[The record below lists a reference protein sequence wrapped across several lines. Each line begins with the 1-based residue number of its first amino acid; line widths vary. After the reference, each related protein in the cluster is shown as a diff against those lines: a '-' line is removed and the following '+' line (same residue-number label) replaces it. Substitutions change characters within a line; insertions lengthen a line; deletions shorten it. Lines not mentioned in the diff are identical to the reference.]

1 LTDVYSRLSVD
12 VMEVA
17 MNGEGEREVRCIG
30 CSGLATPAPTLG
42 ADCYCDH
49 GSCSECGA
57 PYPTAAQQE
66 ARACGQ
72 CNEAA
77 EAWFAEMEKMNRER
91 DKREAERMARVT
103 VKVPVITDFWAEGAR
118 RMGGGR

>member
-12 VMEVA
+12 VMEGRD
-17 MNGEGEREVRCIG
+17 MNQDGEREVRCIG

-49 GSCSECGA
+49 GSCDECGA
-57 PYPTAAQQE
+57 PYPTAAQQQ

-77 EAWFAEMEKMNRER
+77 EAWFAEMNRER
-91 DKREAERMARVT
+91 DRMEAERMARPT
-103 VKVPVITDFWAEGAR
+103 VEVPVITDFWAEGAR